1 MSTDIDAKLKEAEQ
15 GALRLKRIDAMLD
28 SLMAEKQELEKK
40 KYYLEGELKRNSWM
54 SISWRIVG
62 YWDFLHRAW

>member
-40 KYYLEGELKRNSWM
+40 KYYLEGELKKEQLD
-54 SISWRIVG
+54 VG
-62 YWDFLHRAW
+62 TFLHRAW